1 MLAAGVPCIPGWHPS
16 DSDRSN
22 KDSQT
27 PAFLQEQADKIGYPV
42 LIKAVSGGGGKG
54 MKIVDRKEDFAGQ
67 LESAKR
73 EARKHFGD
81 DEVLLERYITRP
93 RREYFLPKTD
103 YPLSI
108 LLTVIY
114 LSAYRRR
121 GPDFFRRTR
130 QPSLPL

>member
-16 DSDRSN
+16 DADRSN
-22 KDSQT
+22 ADSQT

-93 RREYFLPKTD
+93 RRESFP
-103 YPLSI
+103 
-108 LLTVIY
+108 
-114 LSAYRRR
+114 
-121 GPDFFRRTR
+121 
-130 QPSLPL
+130 